1 MKNGALLQIMKWKL
15 LPYILLLV
23 FTAITAVIR
32 LFILSDLSW
41 QMHLAAFFI
50 QAAIFTLT
58 WFIILII
65 GKFLD
70 NVIPFEKNVIK
81 RIIIQMLLALIVIAP
96 FYIFIISNI
105 DDLHLKFITKPLLAV
120 VSVLFFLFVILLN
133 FGYNAYY
140 FFEQWQQ
147 SVEEKAQLQIKAA
160 ELAKDKSMMQYH
172 HLKNQVNPHF
182 LFNTFSS
189 LDGLIQTNPELASEF
204 VRQLSKVY
212 RYVLEHKENEVV
224 SLQTETDFIQ
234 HYVSLLQM
242 RYGNVLRITMDISK
256 DAMEKGIVMV
266 TMQMLIDNAI
276 KHNSMQ
282 TANPLVIKIS
292 DDAGYLSISN
302 NKQLKKQIET
312 SNKQGVQQLKDLYS
326 YLSELPITINETEKI
341 FEIKLPLL

>member
-1 MKNGALLQIMKWKL
+1 MKWKL
-15 LPYILLLV
+15 VPYIVLVV

-50 QAAIFTLT
+50 QAGIFVLT
-58 WFIILII
+58 WFLILII

-70 NVIPFEKNVIK
+70 KVIPFEKNVIK
-81 RIIIQMLLALIVIAP
+81 RIVIQMLLALIIIAP
-96 FYIFIISNI
+96 FYIFIILNI
-105 DDLHLKFITKPLLAV
+105 DNLHLKFITRPLLAV

-133 FGYNAYY
+133 LGYNAYY
-140 FFEQWQQ
+140 FFERWQQ
-147 SVEEKAQLQIKAA
+147 SVEEKAALQVKAA

-182 LFNTFSS
+182 LFNTFTS
-189 LDGLIQTNPELASEF
+189 LDGLVQTNPDLASEF
-204 VRQLSKVY
+204 IRQLSKVY

-234 HYVSLLQM
+234 HYISLLGM
-242 RYGNVLRITMDISK
+242 RYGNVLKIS
-256 DAMEKGIVMV
+256 MNISRESLEKGIVMV

-282 TANPLVIKIS
+282 AASPLEINITDNK
-292 DDAGYLSISN
+292 GYLQISN
-302 NKQLKKQIET
+302 NKQLRKQIES
-312 SNKQGVQQLKDLYS
+312 SNKQGLQQLKDLYS
-326 YLSELPITINETEKI
+326 YLSEQPVIINDTEKN